1 MRPISRYA
9 FSTGSPACASFAR
22 WGRVLQVAAFCVLAL
37 AIASAQENRGEPKP
51 AAPAAKP
58 AAGAHQKPPSHEQK
72 QPGINQEFGEPL
84 AAESAKAAGEH
95 AGAEAENSQ
104 EEMVDELKHSP
115 SVRWMAKHL
124 HISPVAAYWVGYL
137 IDFGLLTLVLVFA
150 LRKNLPAMFRTRTK
164 TIQRGIE
171 EAGKASEEANR
182 RLSGIEARLAKLD
195 AEVAAMR
202 TSAEQ
207 DAAVEEQ
214 RILAAAEEDKR
225 RIVETAEAE
234 ITASVRLA
242 RRELKA
248 YVADLAVTLAERRIH
263 IDAATDQALVRSF
276 VGELGADQSGDGAGK
291 DGN

>member
-1 MRPISRYA
+1 MRPISHSA
-9 FSTGSPACASFAR
+9 FSTGSPTCASFAR

-37 AIASAQENRGEPKP
+37 AIASAQENRDQAKP
-51 AAPAAKP
+51 VTPAAKP
-58 AAGAHQKPPSHEQK
+58 PVGEQQKPPSHEN
-72 QPGINQEFGEPL
+72 QPGINQQFGEPL

-104 EEMVDELKHSP
+104 EKMVDELKHSP
-115 SVRWMAKHL
+115 SVRWMAEHL
-124 HISPVAAYWVGYL
+124 HISPAAGYWVGYL
-137 IDFGLLTLVLVFA
+137 IDFGLLALVLVLA
-150 LRKNLPAMFRTRTK
+150 LKKNLPAMFHTRTK

-171 EAGKASEEANR
+171 EAGKASEEADR
-182 RLSGIEARLAKLD
+182 RLADIEARLAKLD

-202 TSAEQ
+202 ATAEQ
-207 DAAVEEQ
+207 DAAAEEQ

-276 VGELGADQSGDGAGK
+276 VGELGTDQSGDGAGK
-291 DGN
+291 DGK

>member
-1 MRPISRYA
+1 MRPISRYR
-9 FSTGSPACASFAR
+9 FS
-22 WGRVLQVAAFCVLAL
+22 VLWLIAFCVLAL
-37 AIASAQENRGEPKP
+37 AIASAQQNRGQAKP

-58 AAGAHQKPPSHEQK
+58 ATGESQKPASREN
-72 QPGINQEFGEPL
+72 QPGINAEFGEPL
-84 AAESAKAAGEH
+84 AAESAKAAGEG
-95 AGAEAENSQ
+95 AGREENSQ
-104 EEMVDELKHSP
+104 EKMVNDLKYSP
-115 SVRWMAKHL
+115 SVRWMAEHL
-124 HISPVAAYWVGYL
+124 HISPAAGYWVGYL
-137 IDFGLLTLVLVFA
+137 IDFGLLALVLVLA
-150 LRKNLPAMFRTRTK
+150 LKKNLPAMFHTRTK

-182 RLSGIEARLAKLD
+182 RLADIEARLAKLD

-202 TSAEQ
+202 ATAGQ
-207 DAAVEEQ
+207 DAAAEEQ

-248 YVADLAVTLAERRIH
+248 YVADLAVTLAEGRIH

-276 VGELGADQSGDGAGK
+276 VGELGTDQSGDGAGK
-291 DGN
+291 DGK

>member
-1 MRPISRYA
+1 MRPIFR
-9 FSTGSPACASFAR
+9 CALS
-22 WGRVLQVAAFCVLAL
+22 VLQVAAFLVLAL
-37 AIASAQENRGEPKP
+37 VIASAQENRDQAKP
-51 AAPAAKP
+51 VAPAAKP
-58 AAGAHQKPPSHEQK
+58 TVGKQQKPPSHEQN

-84 AAESAKAAGEH
+84 AAESEKAAGEH
-95 AGAEAENSQ
+95 AGAEKESS
-104 EEMVDELKHSP
+104 EEKMVNELKYSP
-115 SVRWMAKHL
+115 SVRWMSEHL
-124 HISPVAAYWVGYL
+124 HISPAAGYWVGYL
-137 IDFGLLTLVLVFA
+137 IDFGLLA
-150 LRKNLPAMFRTRTK
+150 LLLFVALKKNLPAMFRARTK
-164 TIQRGIE
+164 TIQSGIE

-182 RLSGIEARLAKLD
+182 RLSDIEARLAKLD

-202 TSAEQ
+202 ATAER
-207 DAAVEEQ
+207 DAAAEEQ

-276 VGELGADQSGDGAGK
+276 VGELGTDHAGDGAGK
-291 DGN
+291 DRK